1 MALSIPSVAEVFQES
16 QIMHLLFSA
25 TAIEQER
32 DEFKKKERLGL
43 ETIIDSGSWFSPAS
57 GQLQLKDYS
66 NKIESSGFLFNT
78 PWLPPNAHKLLNKL
92 KKGPITEGEL
102 VRLMELVAE
111 RAFEHFRLDK
121 GKFVAMTLYG
131 RVVEVSNTRT
141 DLLKKIQSRKYKE
154 QIFVWRVGFD
164 SFSGRI

>member
-1 MALSIPSVAEVFQES
+1 MALSIPSAAEVFQES
-16 QIMHLLFSA
+16 QIIHLSFPA

-43 ETIIDSGSWFSPAS
+43 ETIIDSESLFSPVS
-57 GQLQLKDYS
+57 EQFQLKHYS
-66 NKIESSGFLFNT
+66 DKIDSPGFLLNT

-92 KKGPITEGEL
+92 KKGPITEGDL

-111 RAFEHFRLDK
+111 RAAEHFRLDK

-131 RVVEVSNTRT
+131 RVVEVSDTRT

-164 SFSGRI
+164 FFSGRI